1 MTLDLDIFMHKMT
14 SVNFTAKCE
23 EEKAAEDLAKIE
35 HEKREQEFNQAAGNE
50 KQSLAEYD
58 AARAQRVETER
69 EIVEQASINK
79 EKVQERK
86 ETIEYLR
93 SLRENLAKEDEK
105 YKEMRK
111 QQTKRVMEIDNRVNR
126 SETASS
132 SSRPGK

>member
-1 MTLDLDIFMHKMT
+1 
-14 SVNFTAKCE
+14 
-23 EEKAAEDLAKIE
+23 
-35 HEKREQEFNQAAGNE
+35 
-50 KQSLAEYD
+50 
-58 AARAQRVETER
+58 VETER

-111 QQTKRVMEIDNRVNR
+111 QQTKRVMEIYDMVNM
-126 SETASS
+126 SEPASS
-132 SSRPGK
+132 SSSPGK